1 MPKKSASFAHKYRS
15 PKTVRGALICAS
27 GFLLKYPFLLLCT
40 LMNSDEIRQKFLKF
54 FEQKGHKII
63 PSASLV
69 PADYGDNGTL
79 FTTAGMQPMIPYL
92 LGQTHPGGS
101 RIANSQKC
109 VRTIDID
116 DVGDNRHNTFFEMLG
131 NWSLGDPDTQDGI
144 GAGYFKAESI
154 PWSFDFLTNKEYG
167 LGLDPTRFYVTV
179 FKGLLDENGTEIIPK
194 DHESIKIWQ
203 KVFSDYKLTNGVSAN
218 EEVDE
223 QIRIIPLG
231 IDDNF
236 WIAGN
241 SGPCGSDTEIFY
253 DTRSELGLPQGNF
266 NDLVDS
272 FRFIEVWNNVFM
284 EYNKIVDSQY
294 TPLSAKNVDTGM
306 GLERITAVVNNQNNV
321 FDTDMFAPIIGEI
334 RQQVKNFDDKASR
347 IIADH
352 IRAAV
357 FIISDG
363 VTPSNTE
370 RGYVLRRIIRRAIRY
385 ADQMQA
391 DTGIASKIA
400 YVVIEKYKKIYPELE
415 QNRDKIIDELNKEEE
430 KFRRTLA
437 QGLKEFER
445 GRDPFDLYQTFGFP
459 IELTEELARESG
471 RTIDRKKFDEQMT
484 QHQAI
489 SKAGAD
495 QKFKGGL
502 ANTGEIEIK
511 YHTATHLLLAAL
523 RQVLGAEIIQKGSN
537 ITSERLRF
545 DFNWP
550 EKLNAE
556 QIKAVEELVNQ
567 KISEKIPVE
576 MIELP
581 KEEAKKIVTVLSF
594 DESKYGDMVKVYKIG
609 DPQSDAGRL
618 FSAEFCGGPH
628 VSNTGELGQFKIV
641 KEESVAA
648 GVRRI
653 KAMLE

>member
-1 MPKKSASFAHKYRS
+1 
-15 PKTVRGALICAS
+15 
-27 GFLLKYPFLLLCT
+27 
-40 LMNSDEIRQKFLKF
+40 MNSDEIRQKFLKF
-54 FEQKGHKII
+54 FEQKGHKVI

-253 DTRSELGLPQGNF
+253 DTRPELGLTQGNF
-266 NDLVDS
+266 NNLVDS

-284 EYNKIVDSQY
+284 EYNKTVDGQY

-363 VTPSNTE
+363 VSPSNTE

-415 QNRDKIIDELNKEEE
+415 QNRDKIIAELDKEEE
-430 KFRRTLA
+430 KFRRTLT

-459 IELTEELARESG
+459 IELTEELAKESG

-502 ANTGEIEIK
+502 ANTGEIETK

-556 QIKAVEELVNQ
+556 QVKAVEELINQ
-567 KISEKIPVE
+567 KILEKIPVE

-594 DESKYGDMVKVYKIG
+594 DESKYGDQVKVYKIG
-609 DPQSDAGRL
+609 DPRSGTGQL

-628 VSNTGELGQFKIV
+628 VLNTGELGQFKII
-641 KEESVAA
+641 KEEAVAA

-653 KAMLE
+653 KAVLTK